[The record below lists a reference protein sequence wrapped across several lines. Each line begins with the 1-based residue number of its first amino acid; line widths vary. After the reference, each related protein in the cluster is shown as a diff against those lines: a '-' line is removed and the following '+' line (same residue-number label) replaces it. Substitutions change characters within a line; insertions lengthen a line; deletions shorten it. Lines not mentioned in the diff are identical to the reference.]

1 MNVLPKPAILFHTDP
16 SLDISDFNFA
26 KLPQRPSRPP
36 TRPSSPP
43 GVGLEVESNDVEVL
57 GGEFAEG
64 GRPPPPP
71 GPLPPQLPEET
82 DLQVFDAVPLFVLQR
97 LLASDQ
103 EQNDDDMMLQ
113 KKVRRWSILNTPTIQ
128 NKILAGHTFRSI
140 F

>member
-1 MNVLPKPAILFHTDP
+1 M
-16 SLDISDFNFA
+16 
-26 KLPQRPSRPP
+26 
-36 TRPSSPP
+36 
-43 GVGLEVESNDVEVL
+43 EVESNDVEVL

-71 GPLPPQLPEET
+71 GPLPAQLPEET

-113 KKVRRWSILNTPTIQ
+113 KKVRRLAILNTPPS
-128 NKILAGHTFRSI
+128 ILQQFRT
-140 F
+140 

>member
-1 MNVLPKPAILFHTDP
+1 MRLNVCPKHGIPFHTDL

-26 KLPQRPSRPP
+26 KLPQRPSGPP

-43 GVGLEVESNDVEVL
+43 GVRLEVESNDVEVL
-57 GGEFAEG
+57 EGEFAEG
-64 GRPPPPP
+64 GRPPP

-113 KKVRRWSILNTPTIQ
+113 KQVRRIP
-128 NKILAGHTFRSI
+128 AE
-140 F
+140 

>member
-1 MNVLPKPAILFHTDP
+1 MNVLPKRAIPLHTDP

-26 KLPQRPSRPP
+26 KLPQRPARPP
-36 TRPSSPP
+36 NRPSSPP

-57 GGEFAEG
+57 GGGEFAEG
-64 GRPPPPP
+64 GGPPPAP

-113 KKVRRWSILNTPTIQ
+113 KKVRRL
-128 NKILAGHTFRSI
+128 
-140 F
+140 